1 ISLDLLRAGEGFQDY
16 QGFMTAMEQRGVFER
31 AAEALPTLET
41 LVDRQS
47 RGQSLARP
55 ELAVL
60 LAYSKLS
67 LKQALLAGDA
77 LDDPAMARHMAD
89 YSPVRA
95 VEVAGTGPMA
105 SQRLRREIIATQLCN
120 DMVDLMGSA
129 FVYRVARDTGHT
141 ES

>member
-1 ISLDLLRAGEGFQDY
+1 RLLHELTDAVTEKVLHDNRSQSLAISLDLLRAGEGFQDY

-77 LDDPAMARHMAD
+77 LDDPAM
-89 YSPVRA
+89 
-95 VEVAGTGPMA
+95 
-105 SQRLRREIIATQLCN
+105 
-120 DMVDLMGSA
+120 
-129 FVYRVARDTGHT
+129 
-141 ES
+141 

>member
-1 ISLDLLRAGEGFQDY
+1 GRCNTDAIDNSGGVEMSDREVNLKVLLTAALAEGPLARHPRNRLLHELTDAVTEKVLHDNRSQSLAISLDLLRAGEGFQDY

-67 LKQALLAGDA
+67 
-77 LDDPAMARHMAD
+77 DP
-89 YSPVRA
+89 
-95 VEVAGTGPMA
+95 
-105 SQRLRREIIATQLCN
+105 EI
-120 DMVDLMGSA
+120 
-129 FVYRVARDTGHT
+129 
-141 ES
+141 